1 MPGRRPLALGAA
13 GALVVVALAAHANAQ
28 ENGAGGQG
36 GAAAAAP
43 ASPAAA
49 PAPASNPDAGTA
61 PVAPDA
67 GTTTPAPETTIP
79 ALPPAVAAPPPVEPP
94 PPPPPPPPR
103 VRGKPLRTS
112 VGLSPTAADLG
123 SEADIVSS
131 ADMAGTGT
139 TLMSAPEQK
148 FAFSMKGYLRAPMRL
163 GWGPSV
169 NHPMGSSVTELHSP
183 PRIVGLG
190 SGDWNYIALAPN
202 PTGSLYLTA
211 GVPNVTANVIFA
223 TGTFYDTGYKDL
235 DQMGGISQ
243 AYVTL
248 KFPALFGDRGG
259 VAWTMGSFSNRYGNA
274 GPYQTSSGYYGTYLF
289 GRTHVAGEDLT
300 ADIDLTEHLELVI
313 EHGIGAKIEVPPF
326 ITPTNPALP
335 KNNFIPGQG
344 NVPQGSDFLHHAHV
358 GLMYDDWAKLG
369 LHYLTSWSP
378 LDGNPPTTTP
388 GTPTEARLTVIGGD
402 LHLDRDL
409 WGNFYVGY
417 SHINGSNLGALS
429 DAIQVIHGS
438 NGKGFK
444 EDYFGPKDRTKYT
457 YTNDTGTVD
466 TVLWQYL
473 FRLAPALGYAGRGR
487 DIALTVYGMFN
498 HVRSPSLLGQPGHGL
513 DRDVNQ
519 NKLKFGAELEVLAMK
534 LLSAGLRIDRVN
546 PDTSNTSASYTA
558 LSPRLI
564 FHTNWRSKEY
574 VIVNYTHFW
583 TGPTA
588 YPGSPYS
595 DAPYFTPDKD
605 MLMVSAI
612 MSL

>member
-1 MPGRRPLALGAA
+1 MPGRRPLALGTA
-13 GALVVVALAAHANAQ
+13 GALVVVALAARANAQ
-28 ENGAGGQG
+28 QNGDS

-43 ASPAAA
+43 APAAAA
-49 PAPASNPDAGTA
+49 PAANAGGGAAPAPS
-61 PVAPDA
+61 
-67 GTTTPAPETTIP
+67 TTPAPAPDTGGTAATVP
-79 ALPPAVAAPPPVEPP
+79 ALPAPVAAPPPVEPP
-94 PPPPPPPPR
+94 PPPPPPPQR

-131 ADMAGTGT
+131 ADMAGNSS
-139 TLMSAPEQK
+139 TLMAEPTQQK
-148 FAFSMKGYLRAPMRL
+148 FSFSMKGYLRAPLRL
-163 GWGPSV
+163 GWGPSLD
-169 NHPMGSSVTELHSP
+169 HPMGSSVTELHSP

-223 TGTFYDTGYKDL
+223 TNTFYDSGYKDL

-243 AYVTL
+243 AYVAL
-248 KFPALFGDRGG
+248 KFPAAFGERGG
-259 VAWTMGSFSNRYGNA
+259 LAWTMGSFSNRYGNA

-300 ADIDLTEHLELVI
+300 VNFDITDHLEIALEDGV
-313 EHGIGAKIEVPPF
+313 GAKIEVPPF
-326 ITPTNPALP
+326 LIPNAAMP

-344 NVPQGSDFLHHAHV
+344 SIPNGSNFVHHAHV
-358 GLMYDDWAKLG
+358 GFFYDDWMKLG
-369 LHYLTSWSP
+369 FHYLTSWTPS
-378 LDGNPPTTTP
+378 DNSNPPTMPTP
-388 GTPTEARLTVIGGD
+388 ESRLTVLGAD
-402 LHLDRDL
+402 LHLDREMF
-409 WGNFYVGY
+409 GSFYVGY
-417 SHINGSNLGALS
+417 SHIDGQNLLPLS
-429 DAIQVIHGS
+429 DGVQVLHGS

-444 EDYFGPKDRTKYT
+444 EDYFGPKDRTLYT

-466 TVLWQYL
+466 TILWQYL

-487 DIALTVYGMFN
+487 DIALSTYGMFN
-498 HVRSPSLLGQPGHGL
+498 HVRSPMQPGRL
-513 DRDVNQ
+513 APLERNVDM
-519 NKLKFGAELEVLAMK
+519 NKLKWGAELEVALIKFMNVGFRYDQVAPD
-534 LLSAGLRIDRVN
+534 LSND
-546 PDTSNTSASYTA
+546 SASYKA

-564 FHTNWRSKEY
+564 FHTNWKSKEY

-595 DAPYFTPDKD
+595 DVPYLVPDKD
-605 MLMVSAI
+605 LLMVSAI